1 MATRPAEEQLK
12 YQTWVLKVSI
22 HCEGCKKKVKK
33 VLQSIDGVYKAEVDS
48 HQHKVTVTGSVDAQI
63 LIKKLVRSGKY
74 AELWPKS
81 SENKEKKSGESQSNN
96 KKSPK
101 DVQEVGGDNDHQK
114 NTTAEKPGTDSKI
127 SGGHGGDDQNSG
139 EESDDSGSGSAAPVA
154 AAASGGGSGKKK
166 KKKKKKKKPSIDS
179 NNGASGD
186 NSGGVPAENA
196 GGIINIQAPS
206 MPLTSHSPPRQH
218 VYPYPPIYQQLIPV
232 SGVNYNTA
240 YRSASEAC
248 YAYPMYAPIH
258 YHHQH
263 RYQPPAPPPDLIN
276 EYGDDD
282 SDTGCSVM

>member
-33 VLQSIDGVYKAEVDS
+33 VLQSIDGVYKTEVDS

-96 KKSPK
+96 KKKSPK
-101 DVQEVGGDNDHQK
+101 DVQEVGGVDDHQK
-114 NTTAEKPGTDSKI
+114 NTPAE
-127 SGGHGGDDQNSG
+127 GGNGGDDQNSG
-139 EESDDSGSGSAAPVA
+139 AESDDSGSGSAASVA
-154 AAASGGGSGKKK
+154 AAASGGGSGIKK

-186 NSGGVPAENA
+186 NSGGVPAENS

-206 MPLTSHSPPRQH
+206 MPLTMSHSPPRQH

-258 YHHQH
+258 YHHQQ

-282 SDTGCSVM
+282 SDTRCSVM

>member
-1 MATRPAEEQLK
+1 MKIESHCLQSGVLEPLPESSPFLPPNRAITSHLHEMATRPAEEQLK

-33 VLQSIDGVYKAEVDS
+33 VLQSIDGVYKTEVDS

-63 LIKKLVRSGKY
+63 LIKKLVRSGKH

-81 SENKEKKSGESQSNN
+81 SENKEKKSGESQKNDK

-101 DVQEVGGDNDHQK
+101 DVQES
-114 NTTAEKPGTDSKI
+114 A
-127 SGGHGGDDQNSG
+127 
-139 EESDDSGSGSAAPVA
+139 ESDDSGSGSAAPVA
-154 AAASGGGSGKKK
+154 AAASGGGS
-166 KKKKKKKKPSIDS
+166 
-179 NNGASGD
+179 
-186 NSGGVPAENA
+186 
-196 GGIINIQAPS
+196 AP
-206 MPLTSHSPPRQH
+206 PRRQH
-218 VYPYPPIYQQLIPV
+218 VYPYPPMYQQLIPV

-240 YRSASEAC
+240 YRSASESC

-258 YHHQH
+258 YHHQQ

>member
-1 MATRPAEEQLK
+1 M
-12 YQTWVLKVSI
+12 S
-22 HCEGCKKKVKK
+22 
-33 VLQSIDGVYKAEVDS
+33 
-48 HQHKVTVTGSVDAQI
+48 
-63 LIKKLVRSGKY
+63 KKLVAMMIIRRT
-74 AELWPKS
+74 LQQKS
-81 SENKEKKSGESQSNN
+81 LGRTLKLVVEMAVMIKTQVRKVMI
-96 KKSPK
+96 PA
-101 DVQEVGGDNDHQK
+101 QEVLLLLLRLPVVVAVVK
-114 NTTAEKPGTDSKI
+114 
-127 SGGHGGDDQNSG
+127 
-139 EESDDSGSGSAAPVA
+139 EEEEE
-154 AAASGGGSGKKK
+154 
-166 KKKKKKKKPSIDS
+166 KKPSIDS

-186 NSGGVPAENA
+186 NSGGIPAENS
-196 GGIINIQAPS
+196 GGIINVQAPS

-258 YHHQH
+258 YHHQQ

>member
-33 VLQSIDGVYKAEVDS
+33 VLQSIDGVYKTEVDS

-63 LIKKLVRSGKY
+63 LIKKL
-74 AELWPKS
+74 
-81 SENKEKKSGESQSNN
+81 

-101 DVQEVGGDNDHQK
+101 DVQEVGGDDDHQK
-114 NTTAEKPGTDSKI
+114 NIPAEKPGTDAKI
-127 SGGHGGDDQNSG
+127 SGGNGGDDQNSG
-139 EESDDSGSGSAAPVA
+139 AESDDSGSGSAAPVA

-166 KKKKKKKKPSIDS
+166 KKKKKKKPSIDS

-186 NSGGVPAENA
+186 NSGGVPAENS

-218 VYPYPPIYQQLIPV
+218 IYPYPPIYQQLIPV

-240 YRSASEAC
+240 YRSASESC
-248 YAYPMYAPIH
+248 YAYPVYAPIH
-258 YHHQH
+258 YHHQQ

>member
-1 MATRPAEEQLK
+1 MLCKTRRFKAHFIIYQLILASMHVFILH
-12 YQTWVLKVSI
+12 VLFYSQ
-22 HCEGCKKKVKK
+22 
-33 VLQSIDGVYKAEVDS
+33 LGVYKTEVDS
-48 HQHKVTVTGSVDAQI
+48 HQHKVTVTGNVDAQI
-63 LIKKLVRSGKY
+63 LIKKLMRSGKH

-81 SENKEKKSGESQSNN
+81 SENKEKKSGESQKNDK

-101 DVQEVGGDNDHQK
+101 DVQEVGGDDDDQK
-114 NTTAEKPGTDSKI
+114 NTPAEKPGTDAKI

-139 EESDDSGSGSAAPVA
+139 AENDDSGSGSAAPVA
-154 AAASGGGSGKKK
+154 VAASGGGSGK

-186 NSGGVPAENA
+186 NSGGVPADNS

-232 SGVNYNTA
+232 SVVNYNTA
-240 YRSASEAC
+240 YRSASESC

-258 YHHQH
+258 YHHQQ